1 VRLLACEKVLRV
13 RDNEHRSPILAVA
26 RSQERGAII
35 MLDTLLNLELDWAW
49 TDTPETHALLKLAVE
64 RNHEF
69 ASGPP
74 HYRLAAESAL
84 ARLLSKHVSYTE
96 NEEPS
101 DEYAGFKS
109 ARMSTLQLPPGCEN
123 VSVPAAFAAFGLCA
137 NSQDAAFWKG
147 VERNVSIDRLLK
159 GACLPYAPVCS
170 CTATECNRAAT
181 ELQQSAP
188 LHMASTRITA

>member
-1 VRLLACEKVLRV
+1 M

-26 RSQERGAII
+26 RSQERAAVI

-64 RNHEF
+64 RSHEF

-96 NEEPS
+96 NDEPS
-101 DEYAGFKS
+101 ESACFKS
-109 ARMSTLQLPPGCEN
+109 ARISTLQLPSGCEN
-123 VSVPAAFAAFGLCA
+123 VSVPAALAAFGLCA
-137 NSQDAAFWKG
+137 NSQHAAFWKG

-159 GACLPYAPVCS
+159 GACLLYAPVLQQS
-170 CTATECNRAAT
+170 CNRAAT

-188 LHMASTRITA
+188 VNRASNRIPAWLAFKAQLWLC